1 MLDFYFN
8 PNMKQL
14 FIISFLLVG
23 TISNAQQ
30 TEAVRKHA
38 IKTNMLSAI
47 YNTLNV
53 SYEKLKP
60 NGNSVLIGA
69 SYMDFDDFGEN
80 NYDYSFGNGF
90 TRVEGVSL
98 TSEYRLHFSGQ
109 GFEGGYVGGFA
120 RAMYYQRT
128 AQTISYSYF
137 SSQQP
142 MINDVLREDFN
153 YVSAGLGFVVGYQYV
168 VKNRITFDFFG
179 GPVYQYLI
187 HEDRKTRNLT
197 TGANLQSQSETLL
210 AERIPNKYLRGYG
223 LRGGITVG
231 ILF

>member
-1 MLDFYFN
+1 
-8 PNMKQL
+8 MKQL
-14 FIISFLLVG
+14 FIIAFLFTSLF
-23 TISNAQQ
+23 TNAQQ
-30 TEAVRKHA
+30 ADILRKHA
-38 IKTNMLSAI
+38 IKTNILSAV

-90 TRVEGVSL
+90 TKVEGVSL

-120 RAMYYQRT
+120 RAMYYERA
-128 AQTISYSYF
+128 AQSVNYNYQ

-142 MINDVLREDFN
+142 MSTDILREDFK
-153 YVSAGLGFVVGYQYV
+153 YVSAGLGFVVGYQFV

-187 HEDRKTRNLT
+187 HEDRKTRNLN
-197 TGANLQSQSETLL
+197 TGANVQSQNETLL
-210 AERIPNKYLRGYG
+210 AESIPNKYIRGYG

>member
-1 MLDFYFN
+1 
-8 PNMKQL
+8 MKQL
-14 FIISFLLVG
+14 FIIQFLLIG
-23 TISNAQQ
+23 LFSNAQQ

-47 YNTLNV
+47 YNTLNI

-80 NYDYSFGNGF
+80 NYSYTYGNSY

-98 TSEYRLHFSGQ
+98 TGEYRLHFSGE
-109 GFEGGYVGGFA
+109 GFEGGYIGGFA
-120 RAMYYQRT
+120 RAMYYQRD
-128 AQTISYSYF
+128 AQNTSYNFYG
-137 SSQQP
+137 SQAP
-142 MINDVLREDFN
+142 TSPFMFREDFK
-153 YVSAGLGFVVGYQYV
+153 YISAGLGFVVGYQFV

-187 HEDRKTRNLT
+187 SEDRKTRNLD
-197 TGANLQSQSETLL
+197 TGASIKPQDETLL
-210 AERIPNKYLRGYG
+210 AERIPNKYIRGYG

>member
-8 PNMKQL
+8 PDMKRL
-14 FIISFLLVG
+14 FIIPFLLIG
-23 TISNAQQ
+23 LFSNAQQ
-30 TEAVRKHA
+30 SEVLRKHA

-69 SYMDFDDFGEN
+69 SYMDFDDFGNDAYTYN
-80 NYDYSFGNGF
+80 NTSNF
-90 TRVEGVSL
+90 TKVEGVSL
-98 TSEYRLHFSGQ
+98 TGEYRLHFSGQ

-120 RAMYYQRT
+120 RAMYYQRD
-128 AQTISYSYF
+128 AQRVTYSYF
-137 SSQQP
+137 GSQQASTTE
-142 MINDVLREDFN
+142 VKREDFN
-153 YVSAGLGFVVGYQYV
+153 YVSAGLGFVVGYQFV

-179 GPVYQYLI
+179 GPVYQYLL
-187 HEDRKTRNLT
+187 HEDRKTRDLV
-197 TGANLQSQSETLL
+197 TGKTFKNQDETLL
-210 AERIPNKYLRGYG
+210 AESIPNKYIRGYG

>member
-1 MLDFYFN
+1 
-8 PNMKQL
+8 MKQL
-14 FIISFLLVG
+14 FFISFLIVG
-23 TISNAQQ
+23 LISNAQQ

-69 SYMDFDDFGEN
+69 SYMDFDDFGSN
-80 NYDYSFGNGF
+80 NYDYTYGNSY
-90 TRVEGVSL
+90 TKVEGVSL
-98 TSEYRLHFSGQ
+98 TGEYRLHFSGQ

-120 RAMYYQRT
+120 RAMYYQRD
-128 AQTISYSYF
+128 AQTVSYNYQGF
-137 SSQQP
+137 QQP
-142 MINDVLREDFN
+142 TTTDIIREDFN
-153 YVSAGLGFVVGYQYV
+153 YVSAGLGFVVGYQLV

-187 HEDRKTRNLT
+187 QEDRKTRNLS
-197 TGANLQSQSETLL
+197 TGANIQSQNETLL
-210 AERIPNKYLRGYG
+210 AERIPNKYIRGYG

>member
-1 MLDFYFN
+1 
-8 PNMKQL
+8 MKQL
-14 FIISFLLVG
+14 FIIPFLLVG
-23 TISNAQQ
+23 LFSNAQQ

-60 NGNSVLIGA
+60 NGNSFLIGA
-69 SYMDFDDFGEN
+69 SYMDFDDFGEY
-80 NYDYSFGNGF
+80 NYDF

-120 RAMYYQRT
+120 RAMYYYRDAEIT
-128 AQTISYSYF
+128 TSNYF

-142 MINDVLREDFN
+142 VTRDILREDFN
-153 YVSAGLGFVVGYQYV
+153 YVSAGLGFVIGYQYV

-179 GPVYQYLI
+179 GPVYQYLMY
-187 HEDRKTRNLT
+187 ENRNTRNLI
-197 TGANLQSQSETLL
+197 TGATIKSQDATLL
-210 AERIPNKYLRGYG
+210 AERIPNKYIRGYG

>member
-1 MLDFYFN
+1 
-8 PNMKQL
+8 MKQL
-14 FIISFLLVG
+14 FIIPFLLVG
-23 TISNAQQ
+23 KVSSAQQ

-80 NYDYSFGNGF
+80 NYDYNYGLGF
-90 TRVEGVSL
+90 TKVEGVTL
-98 TSEYRLHFSGQ
+98 TGEYRLHFSGQ

-120 RAMYYQRT
+120 RAMYYERA
-128 AQTISYSYF
+128 AQTINYNYQG
-137 SSQQP
+137 SQQP
-142 MINDVLREDFN
+142 TTTEILREDFK
-153 YVSAGLGFVVGYQYV
+153 YVSAGLGFVVGYQFV
-168 VKNRITFDFFG
+168 VKNRVTFDFFG
-179 GPVYQYLI
+179 GPVYQYLL
-187 HEDRKTRNLT
+187 HEDRKTRDLV
-197 TGANLQSQSETLL
+197 TGKTFKNQDETLL
-210 AERIPNKYLRGYG
+210 AESIPNKYIRGYG

>member
-1 MLDFYFN
+1 
-8 PNMKQL
+8 MKQM
-14 FIISFLLVG
+14 FIIPFLLFAI
-23 TISNAQQ
+23 ISKAQQ

-69 SYMDFDDFGEN
+69 SYMDFDDFEGN
-80 NYDYSFGNGF
+80 SYDNLYGNSF
-90 TRVEGVSL
+90 TRVEGVTL
-98 TSEYRLHFSGQ
+98 TGEYRLHFSGQ

-120 RAMYYQRT
+120 RAMYYNRN
-128 AQTISYSYF
+128 AQKVEYTYIAPDPISNA
-137 SSQQP
+137 
-142 MINDVLREDFN
+142 IREDFS
-153 YVSAGLGFVVGYQYV
+153 YISAGLGFVVGYQYV

-187 HEDRKTRNLT
+187 SEDRKTRNLN
-197 TGANLQSQSETLL
+197 TGASIKPQEETLL
-210 AERIPNKYLRGYG
+210 AERIPNRYVRGYG

>member
-1 MLDFYFN
+1 
-8 PNMKQL
+8 MKQL
-14 FIISFLLVG
+14 FFTSLLLVG
-23 TISNAQQ
+23 LISNAQQ
-30 TEAVRKHA
+30 TDAVRKHA

-47 YNTLNV
+47 YNTLNL

-69 SYMDFDDFGEN
+69 SYMDFNDFGEEFYTN
-80 NYDYSFGNGF
+80 INFDY
-90 TRVEGVSL
+90 TKVEGVSL
-98 TSEYRLHFSGQ
+98 ISEYRLHFSGQ

-120 RAMYYQRT
+120 RAMYYNRF
-128 AQTISYSYF
+128 AEVVKYNNAPLF
-137 SSQQP
+137 QP
-142 MINDVLREDFN
+142 PGTTDIEIIKEDFN

-197 TGANLQSQSETLL
+197 AGGNLPSQNQTLL

>member
-1 MLDFYFN
+1 
-8 PNMKQL
+8 MKQL

-69 SYMDFDDFGEN
+69 SYMDFDDFGNN
-80 NYDYSFGNGF
+80 NYDYTYGNSY
-90 TRVEGVSL
+90 TKVEGVSL
-98 TSEYRLHFSGQ
+98 TGEYRLHFSGQ

-120 RAMYYQRT
+120 RAMYYQRD
-128 AQTISYSYF
+128 AQTVSYNYQGF
-137 SSQQP
+137 QQP
-142 MINDVLREDFN
+142 TTTDIIREDFN
-153 YVSAGLGFVVGYQYV
+153 YLSAGLGFVVGYQLV

-187 HEDRKTRNLT
+187 QEDRKTRNLS
-197 TGANLQSQSETLL
+197 TGANIQSQNETLL
-210 AERIPNKYLRGYG
+210 AERIPNKYIRGYG